1 MLINLVQIRL
11 LLSSKGSVR
20 SHWDRKIC
28 WWLLVQQ
35 NPWMVMK
42 DFVHV
47 CGIGELDVVSHLINV
62 NSIKAGNEAEF
73 LNFNCHL
80 GVDSL
85 NAGF

>member
-1 MLINLVQIRL
+1 
-11 LLSSKGSVR
+11 
-20 SHWDRKIC
+20 
-28 WWLLVQQ
+28 
-35 NPWMVMK
+35 MK

-62 NSIKAGNEAEF
+62 NSIVAGNEAEF